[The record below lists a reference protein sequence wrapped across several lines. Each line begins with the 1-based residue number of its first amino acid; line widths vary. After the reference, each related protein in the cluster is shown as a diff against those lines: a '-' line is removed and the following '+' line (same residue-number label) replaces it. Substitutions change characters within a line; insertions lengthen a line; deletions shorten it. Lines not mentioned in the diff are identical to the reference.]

1 MSFID
6 VQAVD
11 YPPLLPRNKKEHP
24 AACNQYRKP
33 MLLCTGHKTCFE
45 VRGHIYPLPEKKTK
59 KNSINKSVTTTEKH
73 TKRQK
78 CEPDYQSRALKT
90 GILTFP
96 AIKSVLKNLSRV
108 EVSNPLPY

>member
-1 MSFID
+1 MSRLLITHPYSLGIKRNIQQHVINTESQCFCAQVTRLVLRLEGTFILY
-6 VQAVD
+6 Q
-11 YPPLLPRNKKEHP
+11 K
-24 AACNQYRKP
+24 
-33 MLLCTGHKTCFE
+33 
-45 VRGHIYPLPEKKTK
+45 KKTK